1 MALVDEIY
9 PYSTQSGDPIP
20 LDIIKPL
27 GALPFTFSTA
37 FTALTIP
44 AIYTLS
50 SILSEQDVIIDF
62 SNSLTTWVSGTSYAN
77 VLFLPAGVITIASI
91 PTGTVK
97 VKGLTAGGS
106 LVIQALQKWSALA
119 LPRQLAVKTS

>member
-1 MALVDEIY
+1 MALQDEIY
-9 PYSTQSGDPIP
+9 PYSTQNGDPIP

-27 GALPFTFSTA
+27 AVLPFTFSTA
-37 FTALTIP
+37 FTSLTIP
-44 AIYTLS
+44 ATYVLS
-50 SILSEQDVIIDF
+50 SLLSDQDVIIDF
-62 SNSLTTWVSGTSYAN
+62 SNSLAGFVSGTSYNN

-91 PTGTVK
+91 PTGVVK

-119 LPRQLAVKTS
+119 LPRQLGTKTS

>member
-1 MALVDEIY
+1 MALADEIY

-27 GALPFTFSTA
+27 AVLPFTFSTA

-44 AIYTLS
+44 ATYVLS
-50 SILSEQDVIIDF
+50 SILSDQDVIIDF
-62 SNSLTTWVSGTSYAN
+62 SNSLAGFVSGTSYNN
-77 VLFLPAGVITIASI
+77 VLFLPAGVITVASI

-119 LPRQLAVKTS
+119 LPRQLSVKTS